1 MRQGKCSVIL
11 CIILLLLFFFP
22 DSSPG
27 NGPIIPFTVDNIVD
41 TEIYALDLLV
51 NSTYGD
57 FEPEQEKW
65 LNVTGLR
72 ESDGF
77 AWNVLGSVKERV
89 RDQVYAA
96 LGGEGGERALNGPIP
111 GTEPLPVYGN
121 ISGYVQ
127 GTWVRSTLERELSKP
142 HLNVTAILPRVY
154 RPWDHFRR
162 NITGDSGD
170 VYITFKDK
178 GNPDDVNGTH
188 VRGLT
193 ADMTI
198 ADETSPGAGW
208 SFVLYGEHVLDTG
221 SIVLTTSSDK

>member
-1 MRQGKCSVIL
+1 
-11 CIILLLLFFFP
+11 LLLLFFFP

-27 NGPIIPFTVDNIVD
+27 NGPVIPFTVDNIVD

-57 FEPEQEKW
+57 FDPEREKW

-72 ESDGF
+72 ASDGF
-77 AWNVLGSVKERV
+77 AWNVLGSVKERA

-96 LGGEGGERALNGPIP
+96 LGREDGERAMNGVIS
-111 GTEPLPVYGN
+111 GTKPLPVYQN
-121 ISGYVQ
+121 LTGYVQ
-127 GTWVRSTLERELSKP
+127 GTWVRSTLEKEVSRP
-142 HLNVTAILPRVY
+142 HLNLTEILPRAH
-154 RPWDHFRR
+154 RSNGKFHR

-178 GNPDDVNGTH
+178 GSPDDINGTS

-198 ADETSPGAGW
+198 ADETSSGSGW
-208 SFVLYGEHVLDTG
+208 AFILYGEHVLDTG